1 MRYCLIAF
9 LLASSILLSSCSTSK
24 QLSNQSNA
32 IASPLAGLSKTAL
45 YKVNIKVY
53 GDFFSGLVLFK
64 YNADKHD
71 YNIVFLTEVGLTLCE
86 FYWVNNSIEV
96 RNASSLFQSK
106 MAQKTIAQDFGLLL
120 NHPEVRKQLSE
131 LEYKNNDNVRYTVND
146 QMKPLKIKK
155 KQLING
161 VVVNLPSYKNG
172 VPEHIEFKHRGIK
185 FSMSLSLL
193 KQN

>member
-1 MRYCLIAF
+1 MRYCLIVF
-9 LLASSILLSSCSTSK
+9 LLVSSVLLSSCSTSK
-24 QLSNQSNA
+24 ELTTESISIDA
-32 IASPLAGLSKTAL
+32 PLAAINKTAL
-45 YKVNIKVY
+45 YKVSIKVY

-86 FYWVNNSIEV
+86 FYWVNDSIEV

-120 NHPEVRKQLSE
+120 NNPGVLKQQSE
-131 LEYKNNDNVRYTVND
+131 FEYKNKDKIEYTVNP
-146 QMKPLKIKK
+146 QMIPLKIKK

-161 VVVNLPSYKNG
+161 VVVDLHNYTNG
-172 VPEHIEFKHRGIK
+172 VPERIEFKHRGVK
-185 FSMSLSLL
+185 FSMSLNLL